1 ATLVQGHRAKLVVA
15 GLVRG
20 EGRALCGDRRALT
33 DAVLP
38 PAALE
43 THALAGADD
52 HRLPRS
58 VERVRPRRLHPPD
71 RRVVGADDVV
81 AAIDLVEVVAL
92 AHAIAGRDDHPLAA
106 FDHAGQV
113 RLEFH
118 QPYLVVVVDGH
129 TRPSSSNSTDRS
141 CRLRSITE
149 CCHGPAGSRA
159 VNTCRPRS
167 LMLAKMWKRPSWWRS
182 TGAQM
187 PWPYMSCPSSSR
199 YSGPSGNE
207 GMA

>member
-118 QPYLVVVVDGH
+118 QPYLVVVVDGPYPAVVVEQH
-129 TRPSSSNSTDRS
+129 RQVVQVALDHRVLPRPGRI
-141 CRLRSITE
+141 LRGEHVQAALVDIGE
-149 CCHGPAGSRA
+149 DVEAAIVVAQHRRPDALA
-159 VNTCRPRS
+159 VEV
-167 LMLAKMWKRPSWWRS
+167 LALLQAVL
-182 TGAQM
+182 G
-187 PWPYMSCPSSSR
+187 
-199 YSGPSGNE
+199 
-207 GMA
+207 